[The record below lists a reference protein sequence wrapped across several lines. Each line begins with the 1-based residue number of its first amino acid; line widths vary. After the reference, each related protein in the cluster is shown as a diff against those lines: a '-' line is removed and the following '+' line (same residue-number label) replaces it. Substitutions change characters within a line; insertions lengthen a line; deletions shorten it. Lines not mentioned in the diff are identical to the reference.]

1 MTDALQSY
9 RDDGPLAEVLARA
22 TAGRHLPW
30 ALFTFLGVASLVAG
44 LALDG
49 GDIGVWAVVGVAGFL
64 LFNATVRPE
73 KRPLGWFTPP
83 LLRVGEY
90 AFFIVVAASSGAQ
103 TRPAVYALLAAVAF
117 HHYDLVYRLRHQN
130 LTAPAWVRRAGL
142 GWDGRMLLAI
152 VLAATS
158 SVAIG
163 SLVFA
168 TWCAVIFVAESIRSW
183 TSLQRPTGRAVV
195 ISTDEDDE
203 V

>member
-9 RDDGPLAEVLARA
+9 RDDGPLAELLVNA
-22 TAGRHLPW
+22 TATRRLPW
-30 ALFTFLGVASLVAG
+30 ALFTFLGSASLAAG
-44 LALDG
+44 LLLDR
-49 GDIGVWAVVGVAGFL
+49 GDIGVWAVAGVAGFIL
-64 LFNATVRPE
+64 LNATVRPE

-90 AFFIVVAASSGAQ
+90 GLFIVVAASSTAQ
-103 TRPAVYALLAAVAF
+103 ARPAVYGLLAAVAF

-130 LTAPAWVRRAGL
+130 ITAPAWVRRAGL
-142 GWDGRMLLAI
+142 GWDGRMLVAI

-158 SVAIG
+158 TVTVG
-163 SLVFA
+163 CLVFA

-183 TSLQRPTGRAVV
+183 TALERPTGRAVV